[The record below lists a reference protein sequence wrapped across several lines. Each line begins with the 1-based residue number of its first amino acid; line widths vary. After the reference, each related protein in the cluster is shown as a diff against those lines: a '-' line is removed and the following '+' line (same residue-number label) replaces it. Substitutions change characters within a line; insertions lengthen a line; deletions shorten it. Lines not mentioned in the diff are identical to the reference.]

1 MSFVRP
7 GNEQYRVPLLVGGS
21 YGTSGKDSLNLIGP
35 NTGYASLVK
44 NEPEARSSDLNMGAS
59 SQQNGGRTRKN
70 NRRNR
75 NQRRNRNNRRN
86 CRSQKNKSCRKQ
98 RGGSYVK
105 SLFET
110 RSGYGYSN
118 GTLAENRLYAGAHP
132 KPTPLRAHGQEQGGG
147 KRIRTRKNRNNR
159 RNRRSQRNRNN
170 RRNTRKNRRGGRKQ
184 RNNRKNNRRNNRRNR
199 NQRGGAAGAPYTP
212 SYSVAGS
219 SLSKNDSMLANP
231 PPTTSMSNC
240 GK

>member
-1 MSFVRP
+1 MSFVRSR
-7 GNEQYRVPLLVGGS
+7 NEQYRVPLLVGGS
-21 YGTSGKDSLNLIGP
+21 YGTSGKDSLDLIGP

-59 SQQNGGRTRKN
+59 SQQNGGKTRRNNRRN

-75 NQRRNRNNRRN
+75 
-86 CRSQKNKSCRKQ
+86 RSRKKNSCGKQ

-105 SLFET
+105 SLVET

-118 GTLAENRLYAGAHP
+118 GTLSENRLFAGAHP
-132 KPTPLRAHGQEQGGG
+132 NPTPLRAHGQEQGGG
-147 KRIRTRKNRNNR
+147 KRRRTRQN
-159 RNRRSQRNRNN
+159 RNRRRNKRTQRNRNN
-170 RRNTRKNRRGGRKQ
+170 RRNTRRNRRGGRKQ
-184 RNNRKNNRRNNRRNR
+184 RNNRRNR

-219 SLSKNDSMLANP
+219 SLSKHDSMLANP

>member
-7 GNEQYRVPLLVGGS
+7 RNEQYRVPLLVGGS
-21 YGTSGKDSLNLIGP
+21 YGTSGKDSLDLIGP

-75 NQRRNRNNRRN
+75 NQRRNR
-86 CRSQKNKSCRKQ
+86 RSQKKNSCGKQ

-118 GTLAENRLYAGAHP
+118 GTLSENRLYAGAHP

-147 KRIRTRKNRNNR
+147 KRRRTRKNRNNR
-159 RNRRSQRNRNN
+159 KNRRSQRNRNK

-184 RNNRKNNRRNNRRNR
+184 RNNRKNNRRNR

-219 SLSKNDSMLANP
+219 SLSKHDSMLANP

>member
-7 GNEQYRVPLLVGGS
+7 RNEQYRVPLLVGGS
-21 YGTSGKDSLNLIGP
+21 YGTSGKDSLDLIGP

-75 NQRRNRNNRRN
+75 NQRRNNRRN
-86 CRSQKNKSCRKQ
+86 RRSQKNKGCGLVHS
-98 RGGSYVK
+98 GGSYVK

-118 GTLAENRLYAGAHP
+118 GTLSENRLYAGAHP

-147 KRIRTRKNRNNR
+147 KRRRTRKNRNNR
-159 RNRRSQRNRNN
+159 KNRRSQRNRNK

-184 RNNRKNNRRNNRRNR
+184 RNNRKNR

-219 SLSKNDSMLANP
+219 SLSKHDSMLANP

>member
-1 MSFVRP
+1 MYIVMSFVRP
-7 GNEQYRVPLLVGGS
+7 RNEQYRVPLLVGGS
-21 YGTSGKDSLNLIGP
+21 YGTSGKDSLDLIGP

-75 NQRRNRNNRRN
+75 NQRRNR
-86 CRSQKNKSCRKQ
+86 RSQKKNSCGKQ

-118 GTLAENRLYAGAHP
+118 GTLSENRLYAGAHP

-147 KRIRTRKNRNNR
+147 KRRRTRKNRNNR
-159 RNRRSQRNRNN
+159 KNRRSQRNRNK

-184 RNNRKNNRRNNRRNR
+184 RNNRKNNRRNR

-219 SLSKNDSMLANP
+219 SLSKHDSMLANP

>member
-7 GNEQYRVPLLVGGS
+7 RNEQYRVPLLVGGS
-21 YGTSGKDSLNLIGP
+21 YGTSGKDSLDLIGP

-75 NQRRNRNNRRN
+75 NQRRNR
-86 CRSQKNKSCRKQ
+86 RSQKKNSCRKQ

-118 GTLAENRLYAGAHP
+118 GTLSENRLYAGAHP

-147 KRIRTRKNRNNR
+147 KRRRTRKNRNNR
-159 RNRRSQRNRNN
+159 KNRRSQRNRNK

-184 RNNRKNNRRNNRRNR
+184 SNNRKNNRKNRT
-199 NQRGGAAGAPYTP
+199 QRGGAAGAPYTP

-219 SLSKNDSMLANP
+219 SLSKHDSMLANP